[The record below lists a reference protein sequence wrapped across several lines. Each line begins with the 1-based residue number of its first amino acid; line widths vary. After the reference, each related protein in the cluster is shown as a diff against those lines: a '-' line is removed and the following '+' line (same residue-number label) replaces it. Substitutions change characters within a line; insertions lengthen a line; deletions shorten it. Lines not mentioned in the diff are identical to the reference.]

1 MKKCELYIMTASMLN
16 IVAHGEVSQLVVM
29 AANSLLN
36 GKVAPAAIGWIAVS
50 SPSAIFIF
58 IFKCRIKK
66 ISISLSLFC
75 ALCYKLTMT
84 MFTMSNIQL
93 AFKFDAG
100 ATRHFLK
107 RPSRIEK

>member
-16 IVAHGEVSQLVVM
+16 IVAHGEVSQQIVYWMVKELQQLLDGLLFLHQAPSSSSSVGLKKYL
-29 AANSLLN
+29 SL
-36 GKVAPAAIGWIAVS
+36 
-50 SPSAIFIF
+50 F
-58 IFKCRIKK
+58 
-66 ISISLSLFC
+66 LFC
-75 ALCYKLTMT
+75 ALCYKLTMM

-107 RPSRIEK
+107 RPSRMEK

>member
-1 MKKCELYIMTASMLN
+1 MTASMLN
-16 IVAHGEVSQLVVM
+16 IVAHGEVSPLVVM

-36 GKVAPAAIGWIAVS
+36 GKVAPTAIGWIAVC
-50 SPSAIFIF
+50 SPCAIF
-58 IFKCRIKK
+58 IFKCWIKE
-66 ISISLSLFC
+66 ISISLSLFLLC
-75 ALCYKLTMT
+75 ALCYKLTTT

-107 RPSRIEK
+107 RPSLIKKL

>member
-66 ISISLSLFC
+66 ISFFVFV
-75 ALCYKLTMT
+75 LCFVLQAHDDDVYHVKHP
-84 MFTMSNIQL
+84 
-93 AFKFDAG
+93 A
-100 ATRHFLK
+100 
-107 RPSRIEK
+107 RI

>member
-66 ISISLSLFC
+66 NIHQSFFVLCFVLQAHDDDVYHVKHPARISSLMPVLHVTS
-75 ALCYKLTMT
+75 
-84 MFTMSNIQL
+84 
-93 AFKFDAG
+93 
-100 ATRHFLK
+100 
-107 RPSRIEK
+107 